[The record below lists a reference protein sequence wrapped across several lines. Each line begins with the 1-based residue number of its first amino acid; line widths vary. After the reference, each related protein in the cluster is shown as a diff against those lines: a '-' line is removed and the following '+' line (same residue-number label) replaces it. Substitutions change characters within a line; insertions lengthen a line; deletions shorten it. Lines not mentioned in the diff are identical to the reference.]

1 MYQCFTVIRD
11 YDTFIQMYQC
21 VTVIRDYDTFIQ
33 MYQRFTVIRDYDTFY
48 SDVPVLYSYLRDTV
62 IFKIERIVLFFMGG
76 CFLCFVDILDAKQP
90 CSRGIRIKSQELL
103 ALDK

>member
-1 MYQCFTVIRD
+1 MYQCFTVIRVLFRC
-11 YDTFIQMYQC
+11 TSALQLLETTTTLFRCTSALQLLEL
-21 VTVIRDYDTFIQ
+21 
-33 MYQRFTVIRDYDTFY
+33 Y